1 MPATAAVSG
10 VTHASCVLAGDCT
23 TIGEYAVSEPSLSS
37 FVETLKVAGIFE
49 NAQDPPEPHTILA
62 PNNDAFAAIADV
74 AAGLD
79 PAGLLD
85 VCCSP
90 VHHRVAAH
98 ASALQLIPP
107 YPPPALS

>member
-10 VTHASCVLAGDCT
+10 VTHASCVLAGECT

-85 VCCSP
+85 VRCSP
-90 VHHRVAAH
+90 V
-98 ASALQLIPP
+98 LQHTL
-107 YPPPALS
+107 LHCN